1 MEIVL
6 IVVGVLLALGVGLFC
21 GYLYRKRVAE
31 RKVAQAED
39 AVHRMIEEAQKR
51 AEELRRKTVLRSNQV
66 YSNAKLSAD
75 SVLAELM
82 DYLERYYSAIE
93 ADRKALDARPAA
105 TTGAQPR
112 PQSAPAQN
120 EAADEAGDADEGD
133 DALGW
138 NIFGNLF
145 KRKKKASQE
154 DDFED
159 DAE

>member
-1 MEIVL
+1 
-6 IVVGVLLALGVGLFC
+6 
-21 GYLYRKRVAE
+21 
-31 RKVAQAED
+31 
-39 AVHRMIEEAQKR
+39 
-51 AEELRRKTVLRSNQV
+51 
-66 YSNAKLSAD
+66 
-75 SVLAELM
+75 M

-105 TTGAQPR
+105 TTR

-120 EAADEAGDADEGD
+120 EAAGEAGDADEDD
-133 DALGW
+133 DASGW